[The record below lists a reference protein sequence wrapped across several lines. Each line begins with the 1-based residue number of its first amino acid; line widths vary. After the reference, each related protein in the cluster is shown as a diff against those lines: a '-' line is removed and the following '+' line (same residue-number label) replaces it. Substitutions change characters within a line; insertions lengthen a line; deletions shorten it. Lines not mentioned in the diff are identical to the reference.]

1 MTAISR
7 SRRAS
12 PASRHDRGASSIEMV
27 LALPIVLTVLFLA
40 VQAGMWFY
48 ARSIALAAA
57 QSGART
63 SAILGSTLDQGL
75 TDARSFATD
84 VGGTTLSGVTVT
96 GARSS
101 TTTTV
106 TVTGH
111 TVRLVP
117 FMDLTVTQTATLPVE
132 RYTR

>member
-1 MTAISR
+1 MTAMSR
-7 SRRAS
+7 SLH
-12 PASRHDRGASSIEMV
+12 ASRLARQDRGASSIEMV
-27 LALPIVLTVLFLA
+27 VALPIVLTVLFLA

-57 QSGART
+57 ESGART
-63 SAILGSTLDQGL
+63 SAMLGSTLDEGL
-75 TDARSFATD
+75 ADARSFATG
-84 VGGTTLSGVTVT
+84 VGGTTFTGVTAT
-96 GARSS
+96 GDRSA

-117 FMDLTVTQTATLPVE
+117 FMDLTVSQTATLPVE

>member
-1 MTAISR
+1 M
-7 SRRAS
+7 
-12 PASRHDRGASSIEMV
+12 RGERGSSSVEMV
-27 LALPIVLTVLFLA
+27 IALPIVLTVLFLA

-63 SAILGSTLDQGL
+63 AAMLNSSLEAGL
-75 TDARSFATD
+75 SSARSFAAD
-84 VGGTTLSGVTVT
+84 VGGTTLTGVTVT
-96 GARSS
+96 GDRTATS
-101 TTTTV
+101 TTV

-111 TVRLVP
+111 SVRLVP
-117 FMDLTVTQTATLPVE
+117 FMDVTVSQSATLPVE